1 MALVHLNSD
10 NFNISRRSF
19 QVFPL
24 SGKAGI
30 FDSEKKKGIMCL
42 VVSEFYG
49 EYKRKRHASW
59 DNLGNVLEGGICDY
73 AGITHY
79 ISQTWRIIS
88 VIECDLLKQ

>member
-1 MALVHLNSD
+1 MALVHMNSD

-30 FDSEKKKGIMCL
+30 FDSVKKKGIMCL

-49 EYKRKRHASW
+49 EYKRKACFMRQSGKCVGRW
-59 DNLGNVLEGGICDY
+59 YLWLG
-73 AGITHY
+73 
-79 ISQTWRIIS
+79 
-88 VIECDLLKQ
+88 